1 MSYVAFTNSILQQED
16 FQQLDVKFDDHNT
29 LDAFGI
35 NSDVSY
41 NADYNTEA
49 IPSLFEDQIAADNF
63 QKTSSLKLEFYHSAP
78 IFDEHDDDLEKQDLD
93 MCDVIELN
101 RQVHEDI

>member
-1 MSYVAFTNSILQQED
+1 MQTNLKVGVDESQVKDAISKDDSLSYVASAKCFLQQED
-16 FQQLDVKFDDHNT
+16 FQQSDVKFDDHNT

-41 NADYNTEA
+41 NVDYNTEA

-63 QKTSSLKLEFYHSAP
+63 
-78 IFDEHDDDLEKQDLD
+78 
-93 MCDVIELN
+93 
-101 RQVHEDI
+101 